1 MLIPRFHD
9 VYDLLFAEI
18 GQYPMKFLSATVA
31 FELIDPEHLRE
42 LHRFAIPYV
51 AEKAD
56 DGGDG
61 QSKLAGDRGIGTA
74 VPKPVDQGKED
85 VYKRQFLYKR
95 LRGEMKF
102 AGPSALVAQISRD
115 SAAAREYLRENGI
128 K

>member
-18 GQYPMKFLSATVA
+18 GQYPMKFLSAAVA

-61 QSKLAGDRGIGTA
+61 QSKLAGYRGIGTA
-74 VPKPVDQGKED
+74 VGSC
-85 VYKRQFLYKR
+85 
-95 LRGEMKF
+95 
-102 AGPSALVAQISRD
+102 AGISEGSCSALRSVYHMSRRTGVC
-115 SAAAREYLRENGI
+115 AKQGRQAFRRRKAP
-128 K
+128 